1 MSLKVL
7 FSALAPGLTV
17 CIDGILVVRLSWQEN
32 GVDSVLPLGRQP
44 WALAPWVGVRMEEVG
59 HSIEKLLFARHCINS
74 FNPHS
79 NTLGGGAIVTSI
91 LQIGK
96 LRPRCVK

>member
-17 CIDGILVVRLSWQEN
+17 CIDGLLVVRLSWQEN

-79 NTLGGGAIVTSI
+79 NTLGWVLLLPPFYRLGN
-91 LQIGK
+91 
-96 LRPRCVK
+96 